1 MTDLLGAEAT
11 YLYTITVLD
20 AAEPPLAPA
29 APVVTAVPGST
40 TSLDVSW
47 SAPSNAG
54 RPAIESYDLQYGP
67 GMDGPWTDGPQGVT
81 GTSASIGSL
90 MPGPPYYVRVR
101 ATNADGDGDWS
112 PPGSGTTNRPPNLA
126 PAFAADSAA
135 RSFTETLGDAAVR
148 TPENLGAPFQATD
161 LDDDPL
167 TYSLEGA
174 DAARFTIDSSSG
186 QLRTKAGE
194 RYDREVRAVY
204 AVRVKAEDGNGG
216 EGATDV
222 TITVDDATE
231 APAAPGVPLVEGG
244 AGDRPNVYVTWTA
257 PANAGRPAIM
267 GYDVQYG
274 PGMNGPWTDCPGG
287 T

>member
-1 MTDLLGAEAT
+1 M
-11 YLYTITVLD
+11 
-20 AAEPPLAPA
+20 
-29 APVVTAVPGST
+29 VTATAGST

-54 RPAIESYDLQYGP
+54 RPDIESYDLQYGP

-81 GTSASIGSL
+81 GTGASIGSL
-90 MPGPPYYVRVR
+90 MPGSPYYVRVR

-135 RSFTETLGDAAVR
+135 RSFTETLFDAAVR
-148 TPENLGAPFQATD
+148 TPSNIGAPFQATD

-204 AVRVKAEDGNGG
+204 VVRVKAEDGNGG
-216 EGATDV
+216 EGAIDV

-231 APAAPGVPLVEGG
+231 APVRARRAVGGGGRRGTGPTCTWPGLRRPTR
-244 AGDRPNVYVTWTA
+244 AGRPSWATTCSTA
-257 PANAGRPAIM
+257 PA
-267 GYDVQYG
+267 
-274 PGMNGPWTDCPGG
+274 
-287 T
+287 